1 MSMKFQIADW
11 KFEVTLKELI
21 CQPVEGKA
29 KKSRRNTA
37 GGKEIKNIRTR
48 NKELRNEFD
57 YATRRQVS

>member
-21 CQPVEGKA
+21 CQPIEGKT
-29 KKSRRNTA
+29 KKARRNTA
-37 GGKEIKNIRTR
+37 GGKEIKKR
-48 NKELRNEFD
+48 NKEIRNEFD

>member
-21 CQPVEGKA
+21 CQPIGSKEKKA
-29 KKSRRNTA
+29 RRNVV
-37 GGKEIKNIRTR
+37 GGKEIKKR
-48 NKELRNEFD
+48 NKEIRHEFD